1 LKTAPNLDIP
11 GLAVKLDQ
19 LIASV
24 ETLTLAQD
32 ARPQAAAVPAREP
45 QGLWERL
52 GAEILGEMRRLIRIQ
67 NVERAD
73 PALLTPSQMFFLREN
88 LKLRLLNARLALLA
102 RDEVTY
108 RSDLKLAASWLGRYF
123 DARSKEV
130 ASAAG
135 ILKQLDSGG
144 AGLSLP
150 AIGDSLD
157 AVRGY
162 KASRERS
169 GK

>member
-1 LKTAPNLDIP
+1 MAAPGPCTDLP
-11 GLAVKLDQ
+11 RSPLRPSLA
-19 LIASV
+19 
-24 ETLTLAQD
+24 
-32 ARPQAAAVPAREP
+32 
-45 QGLWERL
+45 L
-52 GAEILGEMRRLIRIQ
+52 GAEILSQLKQLIKIQ

-102 RDEVTY
+102 RDELTY

-169 GK
+169 GR